1 MFREALTVVLI
12 FRLKL
17 DAADSSQRL
26 LLKSVNW
33 EKSFDLT
40 IFFGYQKMLV
50 AKVRLNL
57 S

>member
-1 MFREALTVVLI
+1 MFREALTIVLI

-17 DAADSSQRL
+17 DAAGSSQRL

-33 EKSFDLT
+33 EKSFDLK